1 MNMNERYERVFGVAG
16 GSGKKE
22 CFFSGMGAL
31 GRFLCS
37 FWFIGFINFSMRS
50 VVSGF
55 SGWIYLFY
63 ELDEGL

>member
-1 MNMNERYERVFGVAG
+1 MYELHEHGFGVAG

-22 CFFSGMGAL
+22 GFFSGMGAL

-37 FWFIGFINFSMRS
+37 FWFIKFINFAMRS
-50 VVSGF
+50 VYAGF
-55 SGWIYLFY
+55 LGARPLFY